1 MSPVSNGSRRA
12 TSARQPDVRQPSM
25 HPTGRNLPLLLLQA
39 RERVISHFK
48 PVLNKYRVTEQQYR
62 ILRALDMNGPLEP
75 RSIGEICHISSPSL
89 AGVLARMEE
98 VCLVA
103 RQRMPRDQRRLLVSL
118 TPDSHALLQQ
128 MWPHIAAVYRKLD
141 AQLGEDL
148 NAEVYRALEGLL
160 ERLDAPG

>member
-1 MSPVSNGSRRA
+1 MSPVNNGSQRA
-12 TSARQPDVRQPSM
+12 SSAQQSNE
-25 HPTGRNLPLLLLQA
+25 HSTGRNLPLLLLQA
-39 RERVISHFK
+39 RERVISHFR

-103 RQRMPRDQRRLLVSL
+103 RQRMPQDQRRQLVSL
-118 TPDSHALLQQ
+118 TPDSRALLRQ

-141 AQLGEDL
+141 AQLGKDL

-160 ERLDAPG
+160 ERLDTPG